1 LDVLEYANY
10 IDENRKYVDESMDT
24 NTDMNKSKID
34 ILPIQFQNNQVDIM
48 ININMI
54 HISPYSCTDA
64 LFKIANDKLKINGI
78 IMLYGPYKVCE

>member
-10 IDENRKYVDESMDT
+10 VDENRKYMDENMDT

-64 LFKIANDKLKINGI
+64 LFKIANNELKVNGI